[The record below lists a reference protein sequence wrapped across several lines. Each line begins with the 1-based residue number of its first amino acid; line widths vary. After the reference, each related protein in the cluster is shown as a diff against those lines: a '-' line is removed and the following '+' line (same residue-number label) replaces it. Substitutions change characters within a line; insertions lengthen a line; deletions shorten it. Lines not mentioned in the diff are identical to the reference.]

1 MTVQIIRSISILLR
15 GLLFILL
22 GDSALSMVVLA
33 VGVLLMIPGLYALV
47 SYVRHIERH
56 PMFPLAALGSSL
68 LGLWMVVS
76 PVFFVGFFMY
86 VVGGVLVALGI
97 YQLASLSVSSRI
109 LPVSWPLYLMPVLV
123 LLMGCFVLFNPFKA
137 ASLPFIIIGIGCIVS
152 AANDLIAAVR
162 SMKQRRMAKTRIE
175 IEEP

>member
-1 MTVQIIRSISILLR
+1 MNVQIIRSISVLLI

-22 GDSALSMVVLA
+22 GDSALSMLVLA

-86 VVGGVLVALGI
+86 VTQRVKPYTSCVMAALPNACACFADG
-97 YQLASLSVSSRI
+97 
-109 LPVSWPLYLMPVLV
+109 
-123 LLMGCFVLFNPFKA
+123 LLRV
-137 ASLPFIIIGIGCIVS
+137 I
-152 AANDLIAAVR
+152 
-162 SMKQRRMAKTRIE
+162 
-175 IEEP
+175 